1 MVFLEWK
8 MQSSSDFKV
17 GTLAACPYTSIVR
30 GETGHRSFSNCMSPR
45 CLIQNK
51 ASCKSVHVRTK
62 NAFLKVPFWNRS
74 KTPYGARQ
82 YRQSLKSDSQ
92 GLTEFHCSGVYNKVV
107 SLTVVGLWPSGAQN
121 ECPWRSYSGWSIF
134 HQCLEIHTYRQGPF
148 PEESWQSA
156 EAWKTVFFAQIN

>member
-1 MVFLEWK
+1 MSLHLYRERRNRTQIIFELHVSPLLDSKWGF
-8 MQSSSDFKV
+8 MQK
-17 GTLAACPYTSIVR
+17 C
-30 GETGHRSFSNCMSPR
+30 
-45 CLIQNK
+45 
-51 ASCKSVHVRTK
+51 SCSYEEC
-62 NAFLKVPFWNRS
+62 FFKVPFWNRS
-74 KTPYGARQ
+74 KAPYGARQ

-156 EAWKTVFFAQIN
+156 EAWKTVIFAQIR